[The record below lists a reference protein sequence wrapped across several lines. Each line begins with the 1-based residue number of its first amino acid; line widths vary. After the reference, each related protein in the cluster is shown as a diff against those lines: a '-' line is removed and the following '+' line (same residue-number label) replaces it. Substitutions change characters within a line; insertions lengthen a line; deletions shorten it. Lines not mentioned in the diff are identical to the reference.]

1 MGVAKAK
8 KMPKK
13 TLTQK
18 INRYGP
24 TKENTLLK
32 IEDLNKGLDWVD
44 DIAGQSY
51 TAFTYFRES
60 MESTDQEL
68 FNAVVTPYNLTD
80 EQEKKEIVRHY
91 RALLRTL
98 REKLKK
104 GDRELLRTAFEMAA
118 DAHKT
123 MRRKSGEPY
132 ILHPIAVAMIAADE
146 IGLGVRSTICALLHD
161 TVEDTDIT
169 LEDIK
174 REFGNEIAKIV
185 DGLTKIATV
194 MDTNSSQQAENF
206 KKILLTLTDDPRVIL
221 IKLAD
226 RLHNMRTMDSM
237 KQEKQLKIAS
247 ETIWVYAPLAHRM
260 GLYNIKTELEDLS
273 MKYLEPDKYHEIARK
288 LADTKRERTKYI
300 NEFIKPLKEKL
311 SHSGLQFDMYGRP
324 KSIHSI
330 WNKIKKK
337 GVSFEEVYDLFAI
350 RIILDVPLE
359 KEKEECWKVYSMV
372 TDEYLPSPERLRD
385 WLSNPK
391 SNGYEALH
399 TTVMGPQG
407 KWVEVQIRSKRMN
420 EIAEKGLAAHFKYKE
435 GTQSED
441 RFDKWFIQIRE
452 ALGNQEEES
461 IDFLQDFKTSF
472 LAEEIYV
479 YTPKGEVKML
489 PVNSSA
495 LDFAFYIHT
504 AIGSKCIGAK
514 VNHKLVPI
522 SHKLRSGDQIEIIT
536 SNKQKPSEDWLNNVV
551 TAKAKNSIKDA
562 LREEKKIISEEGKY
576 TAQRKLEGIG
586 AAYNPYN
593 LDQLVNFYKLPS
605 QLDLLYKIAT
615 KSIDLKELKTFQ
627 VIGDKIE
634 APKPVVV
641 APDPNAEVNT
651 YKPLPKKGDSELI
664 IFGESSDKIKYNLAK
679 CCNPIPGDD
688 VFGFVSTGKGL
699 IIHRTSC
706 PNATQLLANYG
717 HRVVKTKWAKNKEIS
732 FLTGLRII
740 GLDDVG
746 VVNKITTIISGD
758 LKINIA
764 ALTIESKDGMFE
776 GTIKVFVHDKDELE
790 ELVSRIQSLHGI
802 QKVIR
807 FDTELV

>member
-1 MGVAKAK
+1 MDLSELHNEAKIAS
-8 KMPKK
+8 
-13 TLTQK
+13 
-18 INRYGP
+18 NY
-24 TKENTLLK
+24 
-32 IEDLNKGLDWVD
+32 DLN
-44 DIAGQSY
+44 
-51 TAFTYFRES
+51 E
-60 MESTDQEL
+60 
-68 FNAVVTPYNLTD
+68 
-80 EQEKKEIVRHY
+80 EQENKEIVRQY
-91 RALLRTL
+91 RALLRAI

-104 GDRELLRTAFEMAA
+104 GDKELLRTAFEMATK
-118 DAHKT
+118 AHKT

-132 ILHPIAVAMIAADE
+132 ILHPIAVAMICVEE

-161 TVEDTDIT
+161 TIEDTDLT
-169 LEDIK
+169 LDDVK
-174 REFGNEIAKIV
+174 NEFGNEIAKIV
-185 DGLTKIATV
+185 DGLTKISGV
-194 MDTNSSQQAENF
+194 MDANSSQQAENF

-226 RLHNMRTMDSM
+226 RLHNMRTLDSM

-260 GLYNIKTELEDLS
+260 GLYNLKTELEDLS
-273 MKYLEPDKYHEIARK
+273 MKYMEPDTYKEIAKK
-288 LADTKRERTKYI
+288 LAETKRERTKYI
-300 NEFIKPLKEKL
+300 NEFIRPLNEKL
-311 SHSGLQFDMYGRP
+311 ITEDFEFEMHGRP

-350 RIILDVPLE
+350 RIIIDVPIE
-359 KEKEECWKVYSMV
+359 KEKEACWKVYSLI

-407 KWVEVQIRSKRMN
+407 KWVEVQIRTKRMN

-435 GTQSED
+435 GSQSED
-441 RFDKWFIQIRE
+441 RFDKWFVQIRE
-452 ALGNQEEES
+452 ALSNQQEEG

-489 PVNSSA
+489 PINSSA

-536 SNKQKPSEDWLNNVV
+536 SNKQKPNEDWLNNVV

-562 LREEKKIISEEGKY
+562 LREEKKSIAEEGKY
-576 TAQRKLEGIG
+576 TLQRKLESIG
-586 AAYNPYN
+586 APYSPYN
-593 LDQLVNFYKLPS
+593 IDQLVNYYKQPS
-605 QLDLLYKIAT
+605 QLDLHFKIA
-615 KSIDLKELKTFQ
+615 KKQIELKELKLFL
-627 VIGDKIE
+627 VLGDKIE
-634 APKPVVV
+634 APKPIHI
-641 APDPNAEVNT
+641 APEPGHDTNPN
-651 YKPLPKKGDSELI
+651 KFIPKKESELI
-664 IFGESSDKIKYNLAK
+664 IFGESSDQIKYSLGK

-732 FLTGLRII
+732 FLTGLSIV
-740 GLDDVG
+740 GMDDVG
-746 VVNKITTIISGD
+746 VVNNITTIISGE

-764 ALTIESKDGMFE
+764 AITIESKDGLFE
-776 GTIKVFVHDKDELE
+776 GTIKVYVHDKDELE
-790 ELVSRIQSLHGI
+790 LLVEKIKSVSGI
-802 QKVIR
+802 QQVNR
-807 FDTELV
+807 FDTETV

>member
-1 MGVAKAK
+1 MEA
-8 KMPKK
+8 
-13 TLTQK
+13 LN
-18 INRYGP
+18 IN
-24 TKENTLLK
+24 T
-32 IEDLNKGLDWVD
+32 
-44 DIAGQSY
+44 
-51 TAFTYFRES
+51 
-60 MESTDQEL
+60 
-68 FNAVVTPYNLTD
+68 NAEIVTNYNLD
-80 EQEKKEIVRHY
+80 EEQEKKEIVRHY
-91 RALLRTL
+91 RALLRAL

-104 GDRELLRTAFEMAA
+104 GDKELLRTAFEMAA
-118 DAHKT
+118 EAHKT

-132 ILHPIAVAMIAADE
+132 VLHPLAVAMICVEE

-161 TVEDTDIT
+161 TVEDTNIALD
-169 LEDIK
+169 DIK
-174 REFGNEIAKIV
+174 SEFGNEIAKIV
-185 DGLTKIATV
+185 DGLTKISTV
-194 MDTNSSQQAENF
+194 MNTNSSQQAENF

-226 RLHNMRTMDSM
+226 RLHNMRTLDAM

-260 GLYNIKTELEDLS
+260 GLYNVKTELEDLS
-273 MKYLEPDKYHEIARK
+273 MKYMEPAIYKEIAKK
-288 LADTKRERTKYI
+288 LAETKRERTKYI
-300 NEFIKPLKEKL
+300 NEFIRPLKEKL
-311 SHSGLQFDMYGRP
+311 TATGFDFEIQGRP

-337 GVSFEEVYDLFAI
+337 EVSFEEVYDLFAI
-350 RIILDVPLE
+350 RVILNSPLD
-359 KEKEECWKVYSMV
+359 KEKEDCWKVYSMI
-372 TDEYLPSPERLRD
+372 TDEYSPSPERLRD

-399 TTVMGPQG
+399 TTVMGPHG
-407 KWVEVQIRSKRMN
+407 KWVEVQIRTKRMN

-435 GTQSED
+435 GSQNED

-452 ALGNQEEES
+452 ALGNQQEEG

-479 YTPKGEVKML
+479 YTPKGDVKML
-489 PVNSSA
+489 PINSSA

-536 SNKQKPSEDWLNNVV
+536 SNKQKPSEDWLNSVV

-562 LREEKKIISEEGKY
+562 LREEKKIIAEEGKY
-576 TAQRKLEGIG
+576 TLQRKLEGIG
-586 AAYNPYN
+586 AQYNTYN
-593 LDQLVNFYKLPS
+593 IDQVMFYYKLAS
-605 QLDLLYKIAT
+605 HLDLLFKIAT
-615 KSIDLKELKTFQ
+615 KTIDLKELKLFQ

-634 APKPVVV
+634 APKPVNLS
-641 APDPNAEVNT
+641 PDLNLDNPALKT
-651 YKPLPKKGDSELI
+651 ASKKDSELI
-664 IFGESSDKIKYNLAK
+664 IFGESSDKIKYTLGK

-699 IIHRTSC
+699 IIHRNNC

-732 FLTGLRII
+732 FLTGLSII

-746 VVNKITTIISGD
+746 VVNKITHIISGE

-764 ALTIESKDGMFE
+764 ALTIESTEGLFK
-776 GTIKVFVHDKDELE
+776 GTIKVYVHDKDELE
-790 ELVSRIQSLHGI
+790 ELVTRIKSLNGI
-802 QKVIR
+802 QQVMR
-807 FDTELV
+807 FDTETV